1 MFRKKRARSVIH
13 SIAHHGVSALSW
25 LHPRLGEECAN
36 QNLEYIVINLLE
48 AAVSTNGFAASEE
61 TKSAINSLKETF
73 LKIAAS
79 EGIDITELAEA
90 TIKFGFEKGKW
101 PSICVAKMNDKNN
114 ISVSVKVDGFGNK
127 YSLLSKYAY
136 KYS

>member
-13 SIAHHGVSALSW
+13 SIVHHGVSALSW

-36 QNLEYIVINLLE
+36 QNLEYIEINLLE
-48 AAVSTNGFAASEE
+48 AAVSTNGFTASEE

-73 LKIAAS
+73 SKIAAS

>member
-36 QNLEYIVINLLE
+36 QGLASVEINLLE
-48 AAVSTNGFAASEE
+48 AAVSTNGFIASDE
-61 TKSAINSLKETF
+61 TKNAINALKETF
-73 LKIAAS
+73 SKIAAS
-79 EGIDITELAEA
+79 ECIDVTELAEA
-90 TIKFGFEKGKW
+90 TIQFGFEKGKW
-101 PSICVAKMNDKNN
+101 PSLCVAKMNDKNN
-114 ISVSVKVDGFGNK
+114 NSVTVKVDGFGNK